1 VHLSLYK
8 QAPLCYNVDRK
19 RGDGIVS
26 KEIVILI
33 YCAICCVL
41 LGQNEASG
49 NIGSRSYS
57 IWYETHFLVEKKGI
71 CKLIYFKPKHFE
83 RYTLYEVIAFF
94 SSYISIPV
102 FGAFGVL
109 FSVGL
114 IDSNVIFFVA
124 GVTVIFS
131 LLSQL
136 IIVTIN
142 DIGSHRDKKKRFY
155 LETGEREGVLNVPEI
170 PLSSENKLM
179 SKVMQLAIS
188 SRNNPYFTKYNLWDS
203 YHTRIKEAGKDPCKR
218 NRVNLDYIE
227 YFKNMNHL
235 VVIKENKSGSL
246 QLKIKK

>member
-1 VHLSLYK
+1 M
-8 QAPLCYNVDRK
+8 
-19 RGDGIVS
+19 
-26 KEIVILI
+26 
-33 YCAICCVL
+33 
-41 LGQNEASG
+41 
-49 NIGSRSYS
+49 
-57 IWYETHFLVEKKGI
+57 
-71 CKLIYFKPKHFE
+71 
-83 RYTLYEVIAFF
+83 IAFF

-114 IDSNVIFFVA
+114 IDSNVIFFIA
-124 GVTVIFS
+124 CVTVIFS

-136 IIVTIN
+136 IIVIIN
-142 DIGSHRDKKKRFY
+142 DIGSYRDKKKRFY
-155 LETGEREGVLNVPEI
+155 LETGEREGILNIPEF
-170 PLSSENKLM
+170 PLSSENKLV

-227 YFKNMNHL
+227 YFKNMDHL